1 MNLIAPE
8 SLVFWTTIIFV
19 VFFFI
24 LKKVAWKPI
33 LTAVKDRED
42 SINNA
47 LAAAEEARKEMA
59 NLKAD
64 NERIL
69 NEARAERD
77 AMLKEAREMKDNMIN
92 EAKEQAQTEA
102 TKLLEQ
108 AQVAIQNEKNAAVA
122 ELKGQVA
129 AISLQIA
136 EKVVK
141 SELSDDKKQLELVN
155 SLVKDVTLN

>member
-1 MNLIAPE
+1 MNFIAPE

-19 VFFFI
+19 VFFLI

-33 LTAVKDRED
+33 LTAVKNRED

-47 LAAAEEARKEMA
+47 LASAEEARKEMA

-77 AMLKEAREMKDNMIN
+77 TMLKDAREIKDNMIS
-92 EAKEQAQTEA
+92 EAKEEAQAEA
-102 TKLLEQ
+102 TKILEQ
-108 AQVAIQNEKNAAVA
+108 AQAAIQNEKNVAVA

-129 AISLQIA
+129 AISIEIA
-136 EKVVK
+136 EKVIK
-141 SELSDDKKQLELVN
+141 SELSDDKKQLDLVN

>member
-1 MNLIAPE
+1 MNFIAPE

-47 LAAAEEARKEMA
+47 LASAEEARKEMA

-77 AMLKEAREMKDNMIN
+77 TMLKDAREIKDNMIS
-92 EAKEQAQTEA
+92 EAKEEAQVEA
-102 TKLLEQ
+102 TKILEQ
-108 AQVAIQNEKNAAVA
+108 AQAAIKKKKNAAVA

-129 AISLQIA
+129 TISLQIA
-136 EKVVK
+136 EKIIK
-141 SELSDDKKQLELVN
+141 SELSSDAKQLDLVK